1 MASGAFNSANLDNA
15 ALVLPFATASK
26 NFPNI
31 TNVINMALVSKKWA
45 FMANEDLEWLL
56 PVALCMDMVVFL
68 MVFMCM
74 PSCAEDSVAD
84 AVADAEDKA

>member
-1 MASGAFNSANLDNA
+1 
-15 ALVLPFATASK
+15 
-26 NFPNI
+26 
-31 TNVINMALVSKKWA
+31 
-45 FMANEDLEWLL
+45 MANEDLEWLL

-74 PSCAEDSVAD
+74 PSCAEDFVTD